1 MIQSLDAVVVVLI
14 VCAGML
20 AFIVLYN
27 LTNINVTERQREIAT
42 IKVLGFYDKEVN
54 AYIYRETVLLTIL
67 GCAVGLVLGVFM
79 HSFVIQTAE
88 VDMVMFG
95 RRLHPASFV
104 WSAVLTMLFSV
115 FVNLVMY
122 KKMQKI
128 SMVESLKSVD

>member
-67 GCAVGLVLGVFM
+67 GCASGLVLGVLY
-79 HSFVIQTAE
+79 A
-88 VDMVMFG
+88 
-95 RRLHPASFV
+95 
-104 WSAVLTMLFSV
+104 
-115 FVNLVMY
+115 
-122 KKMQKI
+122 
-128 SMVESLKSVD
+128 